1 MFKNK
6 GKIQNFLKRQLAK
19 TLAIVM
25 MATSFFS
32 SGMAVSAAFGEAN
45 PKISYGDEFVEEL
58 VNIAASGTKYV
69 WGGFSMSGVDCRR
82 YVWLALR
89 HVFGTEY
96 GYWVDDNG
104 NAILDGN
111 GNRISVQLPPPN
123 NYEISVLGNGP
134 SDRICIEGNGLK
146 SYYRVDVVGTNT
158 TLGNSVGLHDT
169 LYQGTYFSSA
179 MSNACQ
185 YPGSIIIH
193 GGHVGVG
200 IGEYHSSDAV
210 LADYSKLS
218 GKSSG
223 TAGLPML
230 RFQTDAYNL
239 GNTFSTGTNQTYSSA
254 DSQYWFGKTVYL
266 SASSERNGL
275 YANNTGSIGNEGRKE
290 GAELVILRCENAK
303 PKVDVTLIKK
313 DQVTEDVV
321 LGAEFG
327 LYSDSSCNN
336 LIDKFKI
343 NEGIGVKIENLART
357 KYYVKE
363 LSAPDGYVLNSRPTT
378 IDLTDGVSKTITLYN
393 DPVNSTILVQ
403 KVDGLSGANLSKT
416 KLAVYEYSQKAN
428 NGKGD
433 YVYLVDLKYDDAVE
447 GFVIKDSYTNS
458 EGKTW
463 NDGTL
468 HCTKDN
474 KSSIIIKEVAA
485 QDGYTNIDANDELYV
500 SAPIDITESVTLVGN
515 TAIKNN
521 ARVALKIK
529 KIDANTKQPIAGVKF
544 KFLYQNETYYATTN
558 EQGVAMFDGLVEKF
572 ASHGVLFEEDAP
584 GQYVIPENY
593 ELGQEINFQKTSGNL
608 VQSQNGN
615 YKEFVTEIV
624 IENDTKEPEN
634 HVTSGTLKITKLDTK
649 SNLFDPV
656 PGATYS
662 VNKLDWDLG
671 ELVRAKD
678 ANGVE
683 IPLQVT
689 DENGSF
695 TVENIK
701 LGVYYIKEETSPENY
716 AVSSYILPVTF
727 LRENAEFNPDT
738 NAYELNVASYVGE
751 MRQTVSLSLH
761 KQDSSSKLPI
771 EGAEF
776 ELYVGDPMYES
787 KDGNPYEVIPESRE
801 GYVKKDTLIGRY
813 KTDKNGNIN
822 ATVFGEGLTE
832 IEKQNV
838 VATYFDSEDT
848 YDIVDEFLTNG
859 NYYFKESKPAEN
871 YVKNN
876 ELHYVNAQWVA
887 NPSDEDKE
895 LNDGGIVTA
904 YANEYNPAAIV
915 VENQRQSVVIDF
927 QKKDAESNTTLVND
941 KYYGLSNNGYKSAVS
956 SKLVATL
963 ENAKYILYN
972 KEPIVDID
980 TGIIIPKDT
989 ILGTYTT
996 DENGKFTVTAMT
1008 CDAYKDHL
1016 LPNGEYYFVE
1026 AQAPQGYAF
1035 NDSIVTVDKE
1045 ETIWKLEKS
1054 HLNSIKVEDVEHSDE
1069 ILKQD
1074 VIIKKL
1080 SGANNKP
1087 LSNAKFKVYSVALF
1101 KDKTGMEIPF
1111 IENSQKI
1118 NDFKRVDNEKFLSAV
1133 AQYEVEPYVDLEGNS
1148 EFTTNEHGL
1157 IELGTLVYGD
1167 YVIVETAIPEH
1178 HEFADGVYIQ
1188 VPWVEESIDGTENE
1202 ITYKHDVVSI
1212 PEGPYMQEIIDE
1224 AFTIIAKIDSD
1235 SYKQIL
1241 GAVLAIYDE
1250 NDEIVKDND
1259 GNDIRW
1265 TSDGMPHKIS
1275 YLPDGKYY
1283 IKEEKVPVGYV
1294 KTDDVEFFINSDEE
1308 PVFELVVAND
1318 RIEGFFTVIKTDTKT
1333 NEPLSGVEFE
1343 VRSAETVI
1351 DPITNETIFTE
1362 GEVLD
1367 TITTGADGK
1376 VSSKML
1382 PIGIYDANGF
1392 VSEIKYDIVETK
1404 PLPGQYKLEIV
1415 EDAVLGYVEGKE
1427 VIETILPIGNTKPEV
1442 KVEKT
1447 GTPETFV
1454 GNYGDKELITV
1465 VKKDDVISYKIT
1477 VQNISAVSAWNV
1489 VLKDAIPEN
1498 TKLIENTI
1506 DDKHHA
1512 IYDKD
1517 TNCIYWT
1524 IDELNAGGVVE
1535 LTFDV
1540 VVTNDNACE
1549 IVNIANY
1556 SMPDKIPTNPDDY
1569 LSPMDELDW
1578 KQTDAVVHQVVEF
1591 HKTSTVQG
1599 GTTIDDAASVS
1610 EGDTITYHLTF
1621 TAVDDVYDIVVTD
1634 LIDSGLSYV
1643 DGSAKINNVKDANA
1657 TYNPTTRVLTFSSV
1671 DVKNATVQFDFEV
1684 TVDKI
1689 ENLSR
1694 SDYANIASVEFSIN
1708 ENKDKA
1714 TIDSEVVTH
1723 YCEKAYK
1730 VEKHGLPETY
1740 EGKAADAKDVTVL
1753 QKDDVAQYSIIVTNY
1768 GESTIKDIV
1777 VTDIVPEGLV
1787 YITNETPDGVNVW
1800 ESDNMLTWHIEKIN
1814 PDEIIEL
1821 KFDAAVEKQK
1831 AQLIIN
1837 NAHYGE
1843 VDIDG
1848 DEMPVLPENS
1858 NVTNDVVHQVIEFH
1872 KMSEVVGG
1880 KDKDDATIVSV
1891 DDTITYILEVI
1902 TKSDITN
1909 AVIADPIPDGL
1920 EFLGNV
1926 SMKSN
1931 DETDWTKIE
1940 DFNIVSLLDNNNVLM
1955 LPEMDLNAGTHYF
1968 KFDVK
1973 VNRIP
1978 MGDEKFYINQALLE
1992 YDVYTNTEDEWP
2004 IRESLESE
2012 TVSHITSYKIS
2023 GIKTGKVETYVGDY
2037 ESRHHVTVVR
2047 NDEEITYTIS
2057 IFNEGLSDIKNL
2069 VIKDVVPTFTEFVK
2083 AENDG
2088 VYDEDDNSVNW
2099 IIDVVKSGEAATV
2112 SFVVKCNVDNEA
2124 VEIRNKASY
2133 AVVEDPT
2140 KEIAKNEWFWT
2151 PEVIHQTVA
2160 LHKTASIDYGVNEKD
2175 AKNVEIGSVF
2185 TYKLNFEALN
2195 PVYGLA
2201 LEDVLPTGLTFVD
2214 GTGTYKLFGSE
2225 IVKINDLK
2233 VEKDNKLVLP
2243 VIDVVPAGGAEFTFD
2258 VKVNDVKEYDTEYFF
2273 INKANGIV
2281 RSNEESEDDIE
2292 VVSETVSHKTMK
2304 SNKTET
2310 PKLGFDTIKPSTVWT
2325 VIAVLSAFAM
2335 VGFGYYGFLDNKKK
2349 RK

>member
-1 MFKNK
+1 MLKSK

-32 SGMAVSAAFGEAN
+32 SGMAVSAAYGEAN
-45 PKISYGDEFVEEL
+45 PKISYGDELVQEL

-69 WGGFSMSGVDCRR
+69 WGGFSETGVDCRR

-123 NYEISVLGNGP
+123 NYEISILGNGP

-158 TLGNSVGLHDT
+158 TLGNSVGIHDT
-169 LYQGTYFSSA
+169 LYNGTYFSSA

-185 YPGSIIIH
+185 YPGTIIVH

-200 IGEYHSSDAV
+200 IGEYHSADAV
-210 LADYSKLS
+210 LADYPGLS

-223 TAGLPML
+223 TAGLPKL
-230 RFQTDAYNL
+230 RIQTGAYNL
-239 GNTFSTGTNQTYSSA
+239 GNSYSTGTNQTYSSA

-266 SASSERNGL
+266 SASSEKNGL
-275 YANNTGSIGNEGRKE
+275 YANNTGSIGNYGRKE

-313 DQVTEDVV
+313 DSVSGNAV

-327 LYSDSSCNN
+327 LYSDASCTN
-336 LIDKFKI
+336 LIEKFKI
-343 NEGIGVKIENLART
+343 DQGVGVKIENLART

-363 LSAPDGYVLNSRPTT
+363 LSAPEGYVLSSRPTT
-378 IDLTDGVSKTITLYN
+378 IDLTDGISKTITLYN

-403 KVDGLSGANLSKT
+403 KIDGMSKANLGKT

-433 YVYLVDLKYDDAVE
+433 YVYLVDLSYDSVVE

-458 EGKTW
+458 EGVTW

-468 HCTKDN
+468 HYTQDN
-474 KSSIIIKEVAA
+474 KGSIIIKEIAP
-485 QDGYTNIDANDELYV
+485 QDGYTNVKSDDGLYV
-500 SAPIDITESVTLVGN
+500 SNPIDITESVTLTGN

-529 KIDANTKQPIAGVKF
+529 KIDSETGAPIEGVKF
-544 KFLYQNETYYATTN
+544 RFLYQNETYYATTDKN
-558 EQGVAMFDGLVEKF
+558 GIALFDGLVETVS
-572 ASHGVLFEEDAP
+572 SHGLLFEEEAP
-584 GQYVIPENY
+584 GNYVIPEDY
-593 ELGQEINFQKTSGNL
+593 LLGQEIHFEKSTGNL
-608 VQSQNGN
+608 ADSGKG

-624 IENDTKEPEN
+624 IKNSKKEPEN
-634 HVTSGTLKITKLDTK
+634 YVTSGTLKITKLDST
-649 SNLFDPV
+649 SFSPV
-656 PGATYS
+656 PGAKYS
-662 VNKLDWDLG
+662 INKLDWELG

-678 ANGVE
+678 INGNE

-689 DENGSF
+689 DKNGSF

-701 LGVYYIKEETSPENY
+701 LGVYYVKEEISPENY
-716 AVSSYILPVTF
+716 AVSSYILPVQL
-727 LRENAEFNPDT
+727 LRENAKLNPET
-738 NAYELNVASYVGE
+738 NTYELNVSSLVGE
-751 MRQTVSLSLH
+751 NRQKVSLSL
-761 KQDSSSKLPI
+761 QKLDELTNLPV
-771 EGAEF
+771 EGTEF

-787 KDGNPYEVIPESRE
+787 KDGNAYEVIPKSGE
-801 GYVKKDTLIGRY
+801 GYVKQDTLIGRY
-813 KTDKNGNIN
+813 VTDQNGEIV
-822 ATVFGEGLTE
+822 ATEFGEGLTE
-832 IEKQNV
+832 EEKKNV
-838 VATYFDSEDT
+838 VATYFDSTDT
-848 YDIVDEFLTNG
+848 YDIVGEVLTNG
-859 NYYFKESKPAEN
+859 NYYFKESKPSDG
-871 YVKNN
+871 YVKNSN
-876 ELHYVNAQWVA
+876 LYYINAQWVA
-887 NPSDEDKE
+887 NPSEEDLE

-904 YANEYNPAAIV
+904 YANIYRPATVIAS
-915 VENQRQSVVIDF
+915 NKRQTVTINF
-927 QKKDAESNTTLVND
+927 QKKDAEFDNNLVNEN
-941 KYYGLSNNGYKSAVS
+941 YYGLSSNGYNSAVTH
-956 SKLVATL
+956 KLVATL
-963 ENAKYILYN
+963 EGAQYLLYN
-972 KEPIVDID
+972 KVDIVDVE
-980 TGIIIPKDT
+980 TGIVIPKET
-989 ILGTYTT
+989 MLGTYTT
-996 DENGKFTVTAMT
+996 DAEGKFTIDTLK
-1008 CDAYKDHL
+1008 CDAYDGHK
-1016 LPNGEYYFVE
+1016 LPNGEYYLVE
-1026 AQAPQGYAF
+1026 AKAPQGYAF
-1035 NDSIVTVDKE
+1035 NDSVVEINKE
-1045 ETIWKLEKS
+1045 DTIWKLE
-1054 HLNSIKVEDVEHSDE
+1054 NSNSSSIIADGVEHHDE

-1074 VIIKKL
+1074 VVIKKL

-1087 LSNAKFKVYSVALF
+1087 LANAKFKVYSVAMF

-1111 IENSQKI
+1111 IENSQEI
-1118 NDFKRVDNEKFLSAV
+1118 NGFKRVDNEKFLSAV
-1133 AQYEVEPYVDLEGNS
+1133 AQYGVESYIDSEGNS
-1148 EFTTNEHGL
+1148 EFTTDKNGL
-1157 IELGTLVYGD
+1157 IQLGTLIYGD

-1188 VPWVEESIDGTENE
+1188 VPWVEETVDGTENE
-1202 ITYKHDVVSI
+1202 VVYQHDVPNI
-1212 PEGPYMQEIIDE
+1212 PEKAYTQEIVDD
-1224 AFTIIAKIDSD
+1224 AFTIIAKIDSESD
-1235 SYKQIL
+1235 SQIL

-1250 NDEIVKDND
+1250 NNNIVKDTN
-1259 GNDIRW
+1259 GNDLRW

-1294 KTDDVEFFINSDEE
+1294 KTDDIEFFINSDEE
-1308 PVFELVVAND
+1308 PVFELVIAND

-1382 PIGIYDANGF
+1382 PIGIYDVNGF

-1404 PLPGQYKLEIV
+1404 PLPGQYKLETV

-1427 VIETILPIGNTKPEV
+1427 VIETTLPIGNTKPEV

-1454 GNYGDKELITV
+1454 GNYEDKELVTV

-1477 VQNISAVSAWNV
+1477 VQNVSAVSAWNV

-1498 TKLIENTI
+1498 TKLVEGTL

-1512 IYDKD
+1512 IYDAD

-1540 VVTNDNACE
+1540 VVTNNNACE

-1556 SMPDKIPTNPDDY
+1556 TMPDKIPTKPDDY

-1578 KQTDAVVHQVVEF
+1578 KQTDAVIHQVVEF

-1599 GTTIDDAASVS
+1599 GTTIDDATSVS

-1634 LIDSGLSYV
+1634 LIDNGLSYV
-1643 DGSAKINNVKDANA
+1643 DGSAKINNVKDENA

-1694 SDYANIASVEFSIN
+1694 SDYANVASVEFSIN

-1740 EGKAADAKDVTVL
+1740 EGKAVDAKDVTVL
-1753 QKDDVAQYSIIVTNY
+1753 QKDDVVQYSIIVTNY

-1777 VTDIVPEGLV
+1777 VTDVVPEGLV
-1787 YITNETPDGVNVW
+1787 YITNETPEGVNVW

-1814 PDEIIEL
+1814 PDEIVEL
-1821 KFDAAVEKQK
+1821 KFDAAVEKQE

-1843 VDIDG
+1843 VDVDD
-1848 DEMPVLPENS
+1848 DEIPVLPENS

-1902 TKSDITN
+1902 AKSDITN

-1920 EFLGNV
+1920 EFVGNV

-1931 DETDWTKIE
+1931 NETDWTEIE
-1940 DFNIVSLLDNNNVLM
+1940 DFNIVSLLNNDNVLM
-1955 LPEMDLNAGTHYF
+1955 LPEMDLSAGTHYF

-2012 TVSHITSYKIS
+2012 TVSHMTSYKIS

-2037 ESRHHVTVVR
+2037 ESRHHVTVVK
-2047 NDEEITYTIS
+2047 NNEEITYTIS

-2140 KEIAKNEWFWT
+2140 KEIDEDEWFWT

-2185 TYKLNFEALN
+2185 TYKLKFEALN

-2281 RSNEESEDDIE
+2281 RSNEESEDAIE

-2325 VIAVLSAFAM
+2325 IIAVLSAFAM